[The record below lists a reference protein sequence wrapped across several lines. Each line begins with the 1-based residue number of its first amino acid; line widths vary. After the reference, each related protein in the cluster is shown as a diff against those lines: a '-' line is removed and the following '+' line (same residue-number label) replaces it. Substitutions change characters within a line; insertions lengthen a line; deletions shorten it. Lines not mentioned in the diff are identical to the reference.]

1 MYFSHHAEPA
11 TSMIKAV
18 KDGLIS
24 IAMRAMLRIVCTAL
38 VFVAGTGHAQMSLLP
53 PACASLTGPA
63 LDKCVRDITVEQMVP
78 RLEAV
83 EPPPA
88 DPSKTQNC
96 NQVLRADQT
105 FCIGRNEI
113 ILHCKSAARNADFM
127 GCFTKYIPNVA
138 KPALANCAL
147 EPSDRRGECAA
158 RNRHYG
164 ACLDEPLS
172 YFLCVGNQGR
182 LPERMLKP

>member
-1 MYFSHHAEPA
+1 MIRAIRNKKILANPYIKKSTPA
-11 TSMIKAV
+11 
-18 KDGLIS
+18 L
-24 IAMRAMLRIVCTAL
+24 LRIVCTAL
-38 VFVAGTGHAQMSLLP
+38 VFTAATGHAQMRLLP

-63 LDKCVRDITVEQMVP
+63 LDKCVRDITVEQVVP

-83 EPPPA
+83 EPPPP

-113 ILHCKSAARNADFM
+113 ILHCRSGQRNADFM

-138 KPALANCAL
+138 KPALANCAV
-147 EPSDRRGECAA
+147 EQSDRRGECAA
-158 RNRHYG
+158 RNQYYG
-164 ACLDEPLS
+164 ACLNEPLS

>member
-1 MYFSHHAEPA
+1 
-11 TSMIKAV
+11 
-18 KDGLIS
+18 
-24 IAMRAMLRIVCTAL
+24 
-38 VFVAGTGHAQMSLLP
+38 
-53 PACASLTGPA
+53 
-63 LDKCVRDITVEQMVP
+63 MVP

>member
-1 MYFSHHAEPA
+1 
-11 TSMIKAV
+11 MIKAA
-18 KDGLIS
+18 KDGLIPTTK
-24 IAMRAMLRIVCTAL
+24 RAMLRIICTAL
-38 VFVAGTGHAQMSLLP
+38 VFAAGTSHAQMSLLP

-83 EPPPA
+83 ELPPA

-164 ACLDEPLS
+164 ACLDAPLS